1 MNLRDLIIRGCVKK
15 YRWPDLESNQGHKD
29 FQSFAL
35 PTELSGPD
43 NLEALLKRETL
54 LESSK
59 TLHLLRFKV
68 VIQSILLF
76 HCFQRV
82 TARKKVD
89 IQCIINSQLCNK

>member
-1 MNLRDLIIRGCVKK
+1 
-15 YRWPDLESNQGHKD
+15 
-29 FQSFAL
+29 
-35 PTELSGPD
+35 
-43 NLEALLKRETL
+43 
-54 LESSK
+54 
-59 TLHLLRFKV
+59 LHLLRFKV